1 MNQRSAGVT
10 NLMNMSGIPDTM
22 TGIQLESLY
31 QQGMIENYS
40 DDGWLCIHNE
50 WMPLNIG
57 LKRLGET
64 NDYGT
69 CGTQTK

>member
-1 MNQRSAGVT
+1 MTNQ
-10 NLMNMSGIPDTM
+10 MNMNGM
-22 TGIQLESLY
+22 TNTKIGIQLEFLY
-31 QQGMIENYS
+31 SQGKIDNYS

-57 LKRLGET
+57 RKRLGET